1 MIASQK
7 IGKSFMGAL
16 NYNLKKLYHTD
27 PEMRAELLA
36 TNFADI
42 DPNIIRQEVDLMK
55 SMKPNLSRYV
65 YHTSI
70 NFPKEDLLDNDKL
83 LAIANDY
90 LKESGFTNNQ
100 YMIFRHHD
108 ADHPHIHL
116 LVNRISFDG
125 RVVSD
130 SNNFKKSEAILR
142 SLELKYGLTQVQD
155 SEKAET
161 KAVKKGELEMVIRT
175 GKPSDK
181 MLLQEKMK
189 ALLDR
194 PGRPKLTITDLIR
207 QGQKEGIQFLF
218 NQATTGRI
226 TGITYFHEGFKI
238 KGQALGSRYKWAEVI
253 KIVGYEQNRDSKAI
267 SEANDRTRA
276 AYGQFGPAA
285 GERTSSAGTISDQ
298 TGSERTR
305 DERTSS
311 EKTRDA
317 RTESERTR
325 SERTKSGRTSDLG
338 TALPD
343 PAELGKR
350 RQIDEQYSRGT
361 AEDMAAD
368 GPAGTGSGTA
378 DGGMEK
384 AAESA
389 DTDRVLLDNWGNVYI
404 PPFAVGIADD
414 EDDALRKR
422 KRRGIGR

>member
-16 NYNLKKLYHTD
+16 NYNLKKLHHTN

-36 TNFADI
+36 TNFAST
-42 DPNIIRQEVDLMK
+42 DPAIIKREVEMMK

-100 YMIFRHHD
+100 YLIFRHHD

-125 RVVSD
+125 TVVSD

-142 SLELKYGLTQVQD
+142 NLELKYGLSQVQNSD
-155 SEKAET
+155 KAET
-161 KAVKKGELEMVIRT
+161 KAIKKGELEMVIRT

-181 MLLQEKMK
+181 MLLKEKMET
-189 ALLDR
+189 LLDG
-194 PGRPKLTITDLIR
+194 PGQPNLTITELIG
-207 QGQKEGIQFLF
+207 QAQKEGIYFLF
-218 NQATTGRI
+218 NQASTGRI
-226 TGITYFHEGFKI
+226 TGITYFHEDFKI
-238 KGQALGSRYKWAEVI
+238 KGQALGNRFKWAAII
-253 KIVGYEQNRDSKAI
+253 KKVGYEQNRDSKAI
-267 SEANDRTRA
+267 SEANDITRA
-276 AYGQFGPAA
+276 KYQQSRPAA
-285 GERTSSAGTISDQ
+285 GERT
-298 TGSERTR
+298 GSERTR
-305 DERTSS
+305 S
-311 EKTRDA
+311 A
-317 RTESERTR
+317 RTNAF
-325 SERTKSGRTSDLG
+325 G
-338 TALPD
+338 TVLPD
-343 PAELGKR
+343 PAELVERGE
-350 RQIDEQYSRGT
+350 DGEQYSRG
-361 AEDMAAD
+361 AGEDIAAD
-368 GPAGTGSGTA
+368 RPSGDYSGPA

-384 AAESA
+384 AAEGSDA
-389 DTDRVLLDNWGNVYI
+389 DRVLLDSWGNVYI

-414 EDDALRKR
+414 EDDALRRR

>member
-16 NYNLKKLYHTD
+16 NYNLKKLYHPD

-36 TNFADI
+36 TNFASI
-42 DPNIIRQEVDLMK
+42 DPAVIKQEVEMMK
-55 SMKPNLSRYV
+55 GMKPNLGRYV

-70 NFPKEDLLDNDKL
+70 NFPKEDKLDNDKL

-90 LKESGFTNNQ
+90 LKESGYTNNQ

-116 LVNRISFDG
+116 PINRISFDG
-125 RVVSD
+125 TVVSD
-130 SNNFKKSEAILR
+130 SNNFKKSEAVLR
-142 SLELKYGLTQVQD
+142 NLELKYGLTQVQE
-155 SEKAET
+155 SKKAET

-189 ALLDR
+189 TLLDR
-194 PGRPKLTITDLIR
+194 PGLTVSDLIK
-207 QGQKEGIQFLF
+207 QAKKEGIHFLF
-218 NQATTGRI
+218 NQALTGRI

-238 KGQALGSRYKWAEVI
+238 KGQALGNRFKWAEII
-253 KIVGYEQNRDSKAI
+253 KKVGYEQNRDSKAI
-267 SEANDRTRA
+267 SEANDSTRA
-276 AYGQFGPAA
+276 KYGSSWPAA
-285 GERTSSAGTISDQ
+285 GERT
-298 TGSERTR
+298 GSERT
-305 DERTSS
+305 
-311 EKTRDA
+311 
-317 RTESERTR
+317 
-325 SERTKSGRTSDLG
+325 SDPG

-343 PAELGKR
+343 PAELTECSG
-350 RQIDEQYSRGT
+350 IDERDSERAGK
-361 AEDMAAD
+361 DMAAD

-378 DGGMEK
+378 DNGMEK
-384 AAESA
+384 AAEGP

-414 EDDALRKR
+414 EDDALRRR

>member
-16 NYNLKKLYHTD
+16 NYNLKKLYHPN
-27 PEMRAELLA
+27 PETRAELLA
-36 TNFADI
+36 TNFAST
-42 DPNIIRQEVDLMK
+42 DPTIIRQEVEMMK
-55 SMKPNLSRYV
+55 SMKPNLGRYV

-83 LAIANDY
+83 LAIAHDY
-90 LKESGFTNNQ
+90 LKESGYTNNQ

-130 SNNFKKSEAILR
+130 SNNFKKSEAVLR
-142 SLELKYGLTQVQD
+142 NLEIKYGLKQVQD
-155 SEKAET
+155 SKKAET

-189 ALLDR
+189 TLLDR
-194 PGRPKLTITDLIR
+194 PDLTVSDLIK
-207 QGQKEGIQFLF
+207 QAKKEGIHFLF
-218 NQATTGRI
+218 NQAMTGRI
-226 TGITYFHEGFKI
+226 TGITYFYEDFKI
-238 KGQALGSRYKWAEVI
+238 KGQALGNRFKWAEII
-253 KIVGYEQNRDSKAI
+253 KKVGYEQNRDSKAI
-267 SEANDRTRA
+267 SEANDNTRA
-276 AYGQFGPAA
+276 KYGQSGPAA
-285 GERTSSAGTISDQ
+285 AER

-305 DERTSS
+305 S
-311 EKTRDA
+311 A
-317 RTESERTR
+317 RTNAF
-325 SERTKSGRTSDLG
+325 G

-343 PAELGKR
+343 PAELAERSENGER
-350 RQIDEQYSRGT
+350 DSERA

-368 GPAGTGSGTA
+368 GPSGDYGNA
-378 DGGMEK
+378 AAGGMEK
-384 AAESA
+384 AAEGSDA
-389 DTDRVLLDNWGNVYI
+389 DRVLLDSWSNVYT
-404 PPFAVGIADD
+404 PPFAVGIAND

-422 KRRGIGR
+422 KRRGIER